1 MSQASAMYFF
11 REVLRGMLRKVLIV
25 LFGSLVKDLVARAVA
40 LPAQDPLL
48 GSDRAGLRALA

>member
-1 MSQASAMYFF
+1 MYFF
-11 REVLRGMLRKVLIV
+11 REVLRGMLRKALIV